1 MRLVSYVELYV
12 CFRRFFGG
20 PISGGAVSEYVA
32 LTFAAGFKEFR
43 KVLTHLLSISGIPG
57 AGSSGHL
64 TAIGI
69 HVPQACLEL
78 GFPHE
83 EGEYAHRVLQI
94 FVGNRPIVSAQGFSK
109 PFCL

>member
-1 MRLVSYVELYV
+1 MFASVG
-12 CFRRFFGG
+12 FFWG
-20 PISGGAVSEYVA
+20 PISGGVVSEYVA
-32 LTFAAGFKEFR
+32 LTFAAAFKEFR
-43 KVLTHLLSISGIPG
+43 KVLIHLLSISGIPG
-57 AGSSGHL
+57 AGYSGHL

-83 EGEYAHRVLQI
+83 EGEYAHSVLQD
-94 FVGNRPIVSAQGFSK
+94 FVGNGNHPIVSAQGFSK